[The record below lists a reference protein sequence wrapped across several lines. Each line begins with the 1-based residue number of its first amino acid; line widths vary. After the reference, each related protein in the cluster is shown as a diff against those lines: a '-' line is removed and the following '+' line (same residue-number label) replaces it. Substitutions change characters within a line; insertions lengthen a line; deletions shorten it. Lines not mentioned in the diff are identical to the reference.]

1 VGVHPL
7 DEPLEHHEYVWARRG
22 VSGLSVSY
30 PSGASDQ
37 ATKRPSDQAICATE
51 YWAWA
56 CREHREFREHLGPR
70 NTLGGFV
77 AALHSRGRPDT
88 SGWIVMGM
96 QNPSGYS
103 R

>member
-37 ATKRPSDQAICATE
+37 ATKRPSDQATKQFVLRSTGHGRVGSTGSSGSTWDHATP
-51 YWAWA
+51 WAGSSP
-56 CREHREFREHLGPR
+56 HFTHVVDQ
-70 NTLGGFV
+70 T
-77 AALHSRGRPDT
+77 RPD
-88 SGWIVMGM
+88 G
-96 QNPSGYS
+96 
-103 R
+103 